1 MNNNQKNSKSILSF
15 FYQAERLKSTMR
27 FSEEPEALRDSSAAH
42 SWKLTLMVMIMADE
56 LKLEIN
62 VEKAIRMAIIHDLAE
77 SITGDIDHI
86 LIVQGKI
93 FKEDKRK
100 AEEQAMNKIKKSLP
114 KEIGQDIYDLW
125 QEFEKGLTKEA
136 RFVNAL
142 DKIEAMVRF
151 LEGGYK
157 VWHDNPGSIP
167 IHADKVVKEFPQ
179 LSNFLKAVKQGLASE
194 FKRAKIPWKR
204 EYNDFLT

>member
-1 MNNNQKNSKSILSF
+1 MNNSQKNSKSILGF
-15 FYQAERLKSTMR
+15 FYQAERLKSTIR

-93 FKEDKRK
+93 SKEDKRK

-114 KEIGQDIYDLW
+114 KKIGQDIYDLW

-136 RFVNAL
+136 KFVKAL
-142 DKIEAMVRF
+142 DKIEAMIRF
-151 LEGGYK
+151 LEGGHK
-157 VWHDNPGSIP
+157 VWHDNPESIP
-167 IHADKVVKEFPQ
+167 IHADKAVKYFPQ
-179 LSNFLKAVKQGLASE
+179 LEGILRIIKQDMKKE
-194 FKRAKIPWKR
+194 FKKGGIPWEEK
-204 EYNDFLT
+204 YNKFLT